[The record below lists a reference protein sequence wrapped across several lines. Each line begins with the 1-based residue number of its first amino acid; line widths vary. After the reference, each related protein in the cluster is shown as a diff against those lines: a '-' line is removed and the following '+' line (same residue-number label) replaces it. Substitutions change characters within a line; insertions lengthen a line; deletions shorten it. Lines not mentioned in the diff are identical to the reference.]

1 MSDLPPDP
9 PTDLEGPPMPALVSG
24 TSSEFLGKK
33 PLPRTIRNRAM
44 VFVLG
49 PKGVGKSSVALRLAG
64 PDGVCLT
71 ENDALESFN
80 RHARAREWN
89 PELVTAGSLVIEC
102 PCFLNRRPAAMA
114 ALQELLKARAG
125 GKRNTWVVE
134 AESGTSMERLMEV
147 VHPGYRATL
156 VLRFP
161 IGRGRKRYA
170 LKLCDELGLSA
181 DRAASVVGIE
191 PWSYAAVRS
200 ALLDDR

>member
-1 MSDLPPDP
+1 MSELPPDP

-33 PLPRTIRNRAM
+33 PLPRTVRHRAM
-44 VFVLG
+44 VFLMG
-49 PKGVGKSSVALRLAG
+49 PEGVGKSSVARRLAG
-64 PDGVCLT
+64 PDGMCLT
-71 ENDALESFN
+71 ENDVLDALKS
-80 RHARAREWN
+80 HARTREWN
-89 PELVTAGSLVIEC
+89 PALVDASALVIEC

-125 GKRNTWVVE
+125 GKRNTWIVE